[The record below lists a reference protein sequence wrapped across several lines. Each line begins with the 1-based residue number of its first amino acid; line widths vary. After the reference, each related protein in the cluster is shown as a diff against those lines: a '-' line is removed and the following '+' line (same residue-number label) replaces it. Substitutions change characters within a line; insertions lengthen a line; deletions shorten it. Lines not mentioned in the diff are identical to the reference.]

1 MTNKAEEAAATKRGG
16 ARAGAGRKTVDGVS
30 GVVPFNISLTP
41 AERDKLKA
49 LGGSAWVREQ
59 LRRHP

>member
-1 MTNKAEEAAATKRGG
+1 MESTASKRGG
-16 ARAGAGRKTVDGVS
+16 ARKGAGRKAADGVT

-59 LRRHP
+59 LRNHK

>member
-1 MTNKAEEAAATKRGG
+1 MKDSKAASKRGG
-16 ARAGAGRKTVDGVS
+16 ARPGAGRKTVDGVS
-30 GVVPFNISLTP
+30 GVVAFNVSLTP

-59 LRRHP
+59 LRNHK